1 MKKFVLEFLRRG
13 LIAAGIGPIVLA
25 FVYLILQQASTIETL
40 SVNQVCIGIFSITSL
55 AFVAGGMNAIYQIER
70 LPLMVAI
77 LVHGGILYISYLVT
91 YLLND
96 WLDFGVLP
104 IVVFSAIFVV
114 GYIVIWAIIYS
125 IIKRNTAKLNKMLKQ
140 RQQSIKED
148 LSNR

>member
-13 LIAAGIGPIVLA
+13 LIASGIGPIVLA
-25 FVYLILQQASTIETL
+25 IVYLILQQTAAVEAL
-40 SVNQVCIGIFSITSL
+40 SVNQVCIGIFSITAL
-55 AFVAGGMNAIYQIER
+55 AFIAGGMNSIYQIER

-77 LVHGGILYISYLVT
+77 LIHGGVLYIGYLGT

-96 WLDFGVLP
+96 WLDFGVMP

-125 IIKRNTAKLNKMLKQ
+125 IIKRNADKLNKILKQ
-140 RQQSIKED
+140 KQQSAKDI
-148 LSNR
+148 L

>member
-13 LIAAGIGPIVLA
+13 LIASGIGPIVLA
-25 FVYLILQQASTIETL
+25 IVYLIFQQTSAVETL
-40 SVNQVCIGIFSITSL
+40 SVNQVCIGIFSITAL
-55 AFVAGGMNAIYQIER
+55 AFIAGGMNAIYQIER

-77 LVHGGILYISYLVT
+77 LIHGGVLYVGYLGT

-96 WLDFGVLP
+96 WLDFGVIP
-104 IVVFSAIFVV
+104 IVVFTAIFVV

-125 IIKRNTAKLNKMLKQ
+125 IIKRNTAKLNKMLKEK
-140 RQQSIKED
+140 QQSINED

>member
-13 LIAAGIGPIVLA
+13 LIASGIGPIVLA
-25 FVYLILQQASTIETL
+25 IVYLILQQASAVETL
-40 SVNQVCIGIFSITSL
+40 SVNQVCIGIFSIIAL
-55 AFVAGGMNAIYQIER
+55 AFIAGGMNAIYQIER

-77 LVHGGILYISYLVT
+77 LIHGGILYISYLVT

-96 WLDFGVLP
+96 WLDFGALP
-104 IVVFSAIFVV
+104 IIVFSAVFVV

-140 RQQSIKED
+140 KQQSAKDIF
-148 LSNR
+148 

>member
-25 FVYLILQQASTIETL
+25 FVYLILQQASAIETL
-40 SVNQVCIGIFSITSL
+40 SVNQVCIGIFSITAL
-55 AFVAGGMNAIYQIER
+55 AFIAGGMNAIYQIER

-77 LVHGGILYISYLVT
+77 LIHGGILYISYLGT
-91 YLLND
+91 YLLNN

-140 RQQSIKED
+140 KQQSIKED

>member
-1 MKKFVLEFLRRG
+1 MKNFVLDFSRRG

-25 FVYLILQQASTIETL
+25 IVYLILQQTAAVETL
-40 SVNQVCIGIFSITSL
+40 SVNQVCIGIFSITAL
-55 AFVAGGMNAIYQIER
+55 AFIAGGMNAIYQIER

-77 LVHGGILYISYLVT
+77 LIHGGILYISYLVT

-104 IVVFSAIFVV
+104 IIVFSAVFVV

-125 IIKRNTAKLNKMLKQ
+125 ITKRNTDKLNKMLREKQ
-140 RQQSIKED
+140 
-148 LSNR
+148 

>member
-25 FVYLILQQASTIETL
+25 IVYLILQQTSAVETL
-40 SVNQVCIGIFSITSL
+40 SVNQVCIGILSITAL
-55 AFVAGGMNAIYQIER
+55 AFIAGGMNAIYQIER

-77 LVHGGILYISYLVT
+77 LIHCGVLYIGYLGT

-96 WLDFGVLP
+96 WLDFGVMP

-125 IIKRNTAKLNKMLKQ
+125 IIKRRAAKLNKMLKQ
-140 RQQSIKED
+140 QQQSTTDI
-148 LSNR
+148 L